1 VFLPSCLCFLEA
13 TVIGCVPKN
22 LPTTN
27 YLTRLALSFYIKIF
41 RQNQDQ
47 SASRSQHLIIVA
59 GHSVTVSGDL
69 QDAAHDEKDWFLLEY
84 QKGKG
89 LPEVIIAHIKRGI
102 EEADK
107 DPDSLLVFSG
117 GETRASTGPF
127 TEAAS
132 YFNVA
137 DAMKL
142 WPDNP
147 SSTVRARTAAE
158 EYATDSFQNL
168 LFSICR
174 FHEVTGSFPA
184 KITVISF
191 SFKGQRFEKMHA
203 RALSWPPDEFVFIG
217 VDPPAS
223 TGFDLE
229 EATRGEQKSAVKP
242 FESDPY
248 GCHSAILQEKR
259 KARNPLKR
267 TPPYELSCPELRGLL
282 NWCGPTF
289 YPKTELPWGK
299 GK

>member
-1 VFLPSCLCFLEA
+1 M
-13 TVIGCVPKN
+13 
-22 LPTTN
+22 
-27 YLTRLALSFYIKIF
+27 
-41 RQNQDQ
+41 
-47 SASRSQHLIIVA
+47 VA

-69 QDAAHDEKDWFLLEY
+69 QDADHDEKDWFLLEY

-142 WPDNP
+142 WPKDP
-147 SSTVRARTAAE
+147 ESTVRARTAAE
-158 EYATDSFQNL
+158 EFATDSFQNL

-174 FHEVTGSFPA
+174 FHEVTGSYPT

-191 SFKGQRFEKMHA
+191 SFKGKRFEQLHA
-203 RALSWPPDEFVFIG
+203 KALGWPADRFVYIG

-223 TGFDLE
+223 TGFNLE
-229 EATRGEQKSAVKP
+229 ESARGEYENAAKP
-242 FESDPY
+242 FEADPY
-248 GCHSAILQEKR
+248 GCHSAVLQEKR
-259 KARNPLKR
+259 RARNPLFR
-267 TPPYELSCPELRGLL
+267 TPSYELTCPEIKGLL
-282 NWCGPTF
+282 NWCGPKS
-289 YPKTELPWGK
+289 YPSDALPWGNL
-299 GK
+299 